1 GEVLSCVGCHEQ
13 QNTTP
18 PNRRTLAAARP
29 PSEITP
35 WYGPT
40 RGFSFKRE
48 VQPVLDHYCVGC
60 HDGQKAAP
68 DLSPRDEVH
77 PKAKSEGYNKGTKF
91 SPSYMALRSFVRT
104 ATIESDIHL
113 LTPCEVHA
121 DTTRLVQLLKK
132 GHYGVALDAE
142 AWDRL
147 ITWIDLHAPYHGT
160 WHEIVGE
167 AKVNKQRDRRRA
179 MDKLYAGLDEDPEA
193 ILDFG
198 FRILDSGAARKPEP
212 TVPEARPKADI
223 FARQPSIQNPMAE
236 VRGQRPEVRNGAPAP
251 QSKIQNPKSKI
262 VELGHG
268 ITLELLCLP
277 AGEFVMGD
285 PNGHADEQPLTAVK
299 VDEFWIGRFEVTNEQ
314 FALFDPTHDSRLENG
329 DFLQFSVQ
337 ERGYPVNGPRQP
349 VCRVSWQQAMA
360 FCRWLS
366 AKTGMTFTLPTE
378 AQWEYACRAGTA
390 TPMSYGP
397 VEADFAKLANLADAT
412 LRQVDTF
419 GWSLPSGAVPP
430 WRPAIESVN
439 DGFKVSAPVGSF
451 ASNPWG
457 LHDLHGNVS
466 EWTRSTYK
474 PYPYR
479 DDGRNDA
486 SETAPKVIRGGSWYD
501 RPHYARSAHRMSYPA
516 WQPVYD
522 VGFRVVC
529 ESPPKAL
536 IAAGAPQPQ

>member
-1 GEVLSCVGCHEQ
+1 
-13 QNTTP
+13 
-18 PNRRTLAAARP
+18 
-29 PSEITP
+29 
-35 WYGPT
+35 
-40 RGFSFKRE
+40 
-48 VQPVLDHYCVGC
+48 
-60 HDGQKAAP
+60 
-68 DLSPRDEVH
+68 
-77 PKAKSEGYNKGTKF
+77 
-91 SPSYMALRSFVRT
+91 
-104 ATIESDIHL
+104 IHL

-179 MDKLYAGLDEDPEA
+179 MDRAYAGVDEDPEA
-193 ILDFG
+193 VWPV
-198 FRILDSGAARKPEP
+198 SYSP
-212 TVPEARPKADI
+212 RP
-223 FARQPSIQNPMAE
+223 E
-236 VRGQRPEVRNGAPAP
+236 VRGQKSEGSDGPRSSSVPHSALRIPHSPSPSPQYAIRNT
-251 QSKIQNPKSKI
+251 QYESID
-262 VELGHG
+262 LGHG

-285 PNGHADEQPLTAVK
+285 ANGHADEQPLTAVK